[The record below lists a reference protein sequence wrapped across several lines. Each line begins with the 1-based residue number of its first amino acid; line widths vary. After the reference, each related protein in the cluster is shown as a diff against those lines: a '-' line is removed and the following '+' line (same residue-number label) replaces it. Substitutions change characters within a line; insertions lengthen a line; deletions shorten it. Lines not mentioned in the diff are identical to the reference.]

1 MTTVRMIEVKFTD
14 EGKIYVFSDDPITGE
29 PKGVE
34 VNEIR
39 LGDDLFK
46 TESNSS
52 HYDFARELNK
62 ALGVRERLV
71 GTTFVDDNGQRVHK
85 GGVPASNVWYNE
97 RVWNLDIVSKILR
110 ITPTYS
116 ITVPGFPSD
125 GIPVL
130 CRVFGSEK
138 SSEIRHVMFLE
149 GIYGGKDWLIDTA
162 TMYKYR
168 SDFRRRGTK
177 IPEDSPLN
185 KCCLI
190 EYNSKMDG
198 GFIEII
204 ALKGEFVEVN
214 GRTAFVVK

>member
-71 GTTFVDDNGQRVHK
+71 GTTFVDDNGQRDHK
-85 GGVPASNVWYNE
+85 GGVPASSVWYNV

-116 ITVPGFPSD
+116 ISVPGFFTD
-125 GIPVL
+125 GIAVL
-130 CRVFGSEK
+130 CRDFGPDK
-138 SSEIRHVMFLE
+138 SHHIRQAILVRGSYE
-149 GIYGGKDWLIDTA
+149 GKAWTLHET
-162 TMYKYR
+162 TLRKYH
-168 SDFRRRGTK
+168 SDFLRDGTK

-185 KCCLI
+185 KCCRI
-190 EYNSKMDG
+190 EYVCKMGG